1 MNPKPLTDNVKV
13 QIFKANED
21 HFKYAEEIC
30 QTIEDAAKVRGTGI
44 AKREPEYIKSKM
56 REGKAVI
63 ALTENGEFAGFCY
76 IESWGKEKN
85 FVANSG
91 LIVKS
96 QFRSMGLG
104 KMIKK
109 AAFELSRKKFPTAKL
124 FGITTSPAVMKINYE
139 LGYRPVTF
147 AQLTDDEDFWKG
159 CESCVNF
166 DILKRTNYKHC
177 LCTAMLFDPEEKAK
191 HQQNSTKDQVKYEQ
205 EKSSVSL

>member
-1 MNPKPLTDNVKV
+1 MENNKV
-13 QIFKANED
+13 TIVTATEE
-21 HFKYAEEIC
+21 HYKYAEEIC
-30 QTIEDAAKVRGTGI
+30 QTIEEAAKVRGTGI
-44 AKREPEYIKSKM
+44 AKREPEYIKTKM

-63 ALTENGEFAGFCY
+63 ALTKDGRFAGFCY

-91 LIVKS
+91 LIVVPE
-96 QFRSMGLG
+96 FRELGLG

-109 AAFELSRKKFPTAKL
+109 AAFELSRKKFPNAKL
-124 FGITTSPAVMKINYE
+124 FGITTSPAVMKINYQ

-147 AQLTDDEDFWKG
+147 AQLTDDEAFWKG

-177 LCTAMLFDPEEKAK
+177 LCTAMLYDPEEKK
-191 HQQNSTKDQVKYEQ
+191 KESEKVDEQ
-205 EKSSVSL
+205 KSSVSL

>member
-1 MNPKPLTDNVKV
+1 MNPKPLTHNVKV
-13 QIFKANED
+13 QIFTANED

-30 QTIEDAAKVRGTGI
+30 QTIEEAAKVRGTGI

-191 HQQNSTKDQVKYEQ
+191 HQQNSKKDQIKYEQ